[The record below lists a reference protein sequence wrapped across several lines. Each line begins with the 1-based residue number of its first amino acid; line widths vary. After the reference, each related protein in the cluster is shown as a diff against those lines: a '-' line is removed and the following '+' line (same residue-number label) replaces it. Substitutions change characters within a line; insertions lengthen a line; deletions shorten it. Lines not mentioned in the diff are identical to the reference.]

1 MEADELTTEP
11 AKSERWRKS
20 LLLGHGSV
28 ERRLYRMAP
37 NGPRCAICFAPFQG
51 VGGKVFSVFGFRPS
65 RKNPR
70 FCSWCFERGPHGG
83 AEVDAGILFADIRG
97 FTSYSES
104 RAPADVAKFLNRFY
118 RLASDVLVSRGAI
131 IDKLSGDG
139 VMAIFVPGF
148 SGEDYVTNMLL
159 SAEELMQGAG
169 FIRNEEAWLPIG
181 IGLDQGTAF
190 VGNIGAGDVKDF
202 TAIGDVV
209 NTASRLQSAA
219 GAGQI
224 VMSERVFAPFAQRYS
239 QAQTQDLALRG
250 KAETI
255 RAHIVTVTEE
265 ATPGGRGAR
274 TGS

>member
-1 MEADELTTEP
+1 MGEDDPPTENT
-11 AKSERWRKS
+11 KSERWRKS
-20 LLLGHGSV
+20 LLVGHGSV

-37 NGPRCAICFAPFQG
+37 NGPRCAICFAPFHG
-51 VGGKVFSVFGFRPS
+51 VGGKVFSIFGFRPS

-97 FTSYSES
+97 FTSFSES
-104 RAPADVAKFLNRFY
+104 RSPAEVAKFLNRFY

-148 SGEDYVTNMLL
+148 SGEDFVTNMVL
-159 SAEELMQGAG
+159 SAEELMRGAG
-169 FIRNEEAWLPIG
+169 FIANEEAWLPIG

-209 NTASRLQSAA
+209 NTASRLQAVA
-219 GAGQI
+219 GPGQI
-224 VMSERVFAPFAQRYS
+224 VMSERVFTPLAHRYAH
-239 QAQTQDLALRG
+239 AQTQDLALRG
-250 KAETI
+250 KAEAF
-255 RAHIVTVTEE
+255 RAHIVSMQEE
-265 ATPGGRGAR
+265 AAH
-274 TGS
+274 SA